1 MGGAETKMGEMSGSE
16 QAHPGA
22 GGLWEEVGCLGQCHP
37 PSPSVG
43 VKAENEAREKE
54 LVLVWRCSG
63 EFALVGSLSC
73 VGSMGLKEEG
83 WGKL

>member
-1 MGGAETKMGEMSGSE
+1 MGEMSGSE

-22 GGLWEEVGCLGQCHP
+22 GGLWEEAGRVGQCHP
-37 PSPSVG
+37 DSPSVG
-43 VKAENEAREKE
+43 VEAENEAREKK
-54 LVLVWRCSG
+54 LVLVWRWSG

-73 VGSMGLKEEG
+73 VGNMGLKEAG

>member
-22 GGLWEEVGCLGQCHP
+22 GGLWEEAGRVGQCHP
-37 PSPSVG
+37 DSPSVG
-43 VKAENEAREKE
+43 VEAENEAREKK
-54 LVLVWRCSG
+54 LVLVWRWSG

-73 VGSMGLKEEG
+73 VGNMGLKEAG